1 MKFKSLLNRLTGI
14 SCPVFGVSW
23 NPPED
28 ERGLARKIVIFLEPK
43 RVLYTAFEY
52 EYVCHCI
59 DSVLEIRNYLT
70 TELSKISENSELEKY
85 VRAMRNSC
93 NKFLSRCPNDKDSR
107 CVSCRDGNI
116 NNWIFISAI
125 GELRGVF
132 GVMLGQISKA
142 YGIDVEDDLA
152 QIIPE

>member
-1 MKFKSLLNRLTGI
+1 MHFKSLLNRLTGV
-14 SCPVFGVSW
+14 SCPIFGVSW
-23 NPPED
+23 TPPED
-28 ERGLARKIVIFLEPK
+28 QRKLARRITIFLEPK
-43 RVLYTAFEY
+43 RVLYTAFEF

-70 TELSKISENSELEKY
+70 SELSKINEDSELEKY
-85 VRAMRNSC
+85 VRAMRNAC
-93 NKFLSRCPNDKDSR
+93 NRFLNKCPEDKDSR
-107 CVSCRDGNI
+107 CDSCRDGSI
-116 NNWIFISAI
+116 NNWIFISAL

-132 GVMLGQISKA
+132 GIMVGQISKA